1 MCCWNICLK
10 CCLHP
15 VGIWVLGMMEC
26 SGGKLFVCASSFSQK
41 RLKPVS
47 AATEKMAKLLK
58 LNFEIKT
65 FRKSFTPI
73 YVYYKSGDEEPIPI
87 YCNSTNQSNV
97 EEVYTALR
105 SMMFVLSFHPK
116 HHALKHIRKEIIQ
129 FS

>member
-1 MCCWNICLK
+1 M
-10 CCLHP
+10 
-15 VGIWVLGMMEC
+15 LGC
-26 SGGKLFVCASSFSQK
+26 SSGKLYVYGSSSSQK

-47 AATEKMAKLLK
+47 IAAEKMAKLLK

-73 YVYYKSGDEEPIPI
+73 YVYYKKGDEEPIPI
-87 YCNSTNQSNV
+87 YCNNNSQSNI

-105 SMMFVLSFHPK
+105 NMMFVLSFHPK
-116 HHALKHIRKEIIQ
+116 HQALRQIRKEIMQ